1 MNSKNLIIL
10 VCLVLMGNVL
20 LAQNT
25 YIGAAKCKMCHSG
38 AAKGDQYLK
47 WSESNHA
54 KSNTATGVAGKA
66 ECEKCHAPVADFK
79 AEGVTCEVCHGAG
92 SAYKS
97 PTIMKDLAQ
106 AKAKGLVVPTEAT
119 CKNCHDAGKTP
130 KGHKAISFDFAAASA
145 KIAHKKP

>member
-1 MNSKNLIIL
+1 MKSKNLIIIL
-10 VCLVLMGNVL
+10 CLVFAGNVL

-38 AAKGDQYLK
+38 PAKGDQYKK
-47 WSESNHA
+47 WSESKHA
-54 KSNTATGVAGKA
+54 KSNSAEGVAGKA

-79 AEGVTCEVCHGAG
+79 AEGVTCEACHGAG

-97 PTIMKDLAQ
+97 PVIMKDAAQ
-106 AKAKGLVVPTEAT
+106 AKAKGLVTPTEAT
-119 CKNCHDAGKTP
+119 CKGCHDAGKTP
-130 KGHKAISFDFAAASA
+130 KGHKAITFDFAAQSA